1 MKKETAAIILL
12 IILAITVTSVVI
24 YKVKL
29 DEKPQTYVNL
39 NLVNVG
45 FEYYVYGECVGGSH
59 QHLVEGT
66 LSIVNGSTVY
76 ISMGEDKTGI
86 YLRATAFEVNGQ
98 TIDEEQE
105 VKLVASSDLTV
116 KAIVADSPLK
126 QNINLLA
133 SRNITVI
140 EGYRPSRGSGFS
152 HTLTYLKIDQLADFA
167 SLCNSKDV
175 GVVIHFRGLLQTGW
189 IWDPSYDYF
198 YFMENENVYY
208 VQTNI

>member
-1 MKKETAAIILL
+1 MKREPASIILL
-12 IILAITVTSVVI
+12 IIFTIIVTSAVI

-45 FEYYVYGECVGGSH
+45 FKYYVYGECVGGSH

-86 YLRATAFEVNGQ
+86 YLRTTAFEVNGQ

-105 VKLVASSDLTV
+105 IELVANDDLTV
-116 KAIVADSPLK
+116 KAIVSDSPLK
-126 QNINLLA
+126 QNLNLLA

-140 EGYRPSRGSGFS
+140 EGHSPSRRSGFS

-167 SLCNSKDV
+167 RLCTSKDV

-189 IWDPSYDYF
+189 VWDPDYDYF
-198 YFMENENVYY
+198 YFMENEDVYY
-208 VQTNI
+208 VRTNI